1 MQRLAGHYNRFAMIL
16 AGLRPFS
23 RRSVAHLNARGGPR
37 PVHPSAA
44 ARLDAELL
52 L

>member
-16 AGLRPFS
+16 PALRPFS